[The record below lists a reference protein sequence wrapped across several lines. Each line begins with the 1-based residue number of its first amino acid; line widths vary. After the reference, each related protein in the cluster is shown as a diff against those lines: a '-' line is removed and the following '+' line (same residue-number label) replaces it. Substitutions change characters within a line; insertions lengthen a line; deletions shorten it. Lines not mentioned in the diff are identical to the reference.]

1 MVKKNCFLTVPSRGG
16 GIVPEKRGVEAL
28 FYVLQSEAYNLMLIC
43 KCFCQEAVS
52 SRTTKEN
59 PNTFPISACNWNF
72 VVFTSFIWLNVYSTF
87 LFSMIYSWQQKKLF

>member
-52 SRTTKEN
+52 SRTTTET
-59 PNTFPISACNWNF
+59 PNTFPISLCYWSSVVAYIIHMAKCLLNF
-72 VVFTSFIWLNVYSTF
+72 PFFNDLF
-87 LFSMIYSWQQKKLF
+87 LVTKNCC